1 MSEEEMMKTVA
12 RNAELETRVKI
23 ALSKILKD
31 KYSTSDDREIYEILT
46 GEDFPKEK
54 EKES

>member
-1 MSEEEMMKTVA
+1 MSEELMMKIVE

-23 ALSKILKD
+23 ALSKILKN
-31 KYSTSDDREIYEILT
+31 KYSTSDEREIYEILT
-46 GEDFPKEK
+46 GEDFPEET